1 METTIIKTTNN
12 KKKLVMAAIL
22 TSGLALAISQSA
34 LAQPGQ
40 AGPGGKAMGPC
51 YQQLDPAMAKA
62 RDKFLSETVEMRKQM
77 AEKHAV
83 MRAIMNA
90 DTPDTVKVGQVAG
103 ELFELREKLRAKA
116 QEAGLP
122 FPMMGM
128 GCGMGDGMGDGMGQG
143 MGKGRHHRM

>member
-1 METTIIKTTNN
+1 METTLTAAKNS
-12 KKKLVMAAIL
+12 KKKLVLAAIL

-40 AGPGGKAMGPC
+40 AGPGGKGIGPC
-51 YQQLDPAMAKA
+51 YQQLDPAMEKA

-90 DTPDTVKVGQVAG
+90 GTPDTVKAGQVAG

-116 QEAGLP
+116 LEAGLP

-128 GCGMGDGMGDGMGQG
+128 DCGMGDGMGMGMGA
-143 MGKGRHHRM
+143 GRHNRM